1 MSKAVLIAE
10 ANEVFIDA
18 LADTLS
24 DLGFAVVGK
33 TRQAA
38 SVEDLVMQ
46 TRPDL
51 LLFDLHLAGNGKSI
65 LTDLK
70 HLKEKIPGLKI
81 LALVFHEA
89 NDHFAEEI
97 KNGGFDGF
105 WNKFDS
111 RTALIELLST
121 LFP

>member
-10 ANEVFIDA
+10 ANKVFLDA

-33 TRQAA
+33 TSQA
-38 SVEDLVMQ
+38 SNVEDLVIQ

-70 HLKEKIPGLKI
+70 HLKEKIPELKI
-81 LALVFHEA
+81 LALVFHEV
-89 NDHFAEEI
+89 NGHFAEEI
-97 KNGGFDGF
+97 KNAGFDGF

-111 RTALIELLST
+111 RAAFIELLRM